1 MIVLGI
7 FILLVV
13 SITIHTLSKKFIPIV
28 VPNGRLKVWAVGVLG
43 ALTASILEGLIGPWE
58 PKLAGIYIGAAIVG
72 SLISIFGWGIA
83 PFVSILIGLNIRKRV
98 KGQVK
103 QKGD

>member
-1 MIVLGI
+1 MGVISFFLLLGI
-7 FILLVV
+7 AIVV
-13 SITIHTLSKKFIPIV
+13 HTLSKKFIPIV
-28 VPNGRLKVWAVGVLG
+28 VPKGRLKVWAVGLLG
-43 ALTASILEGLIGPWE
+43 ALAASISEGLIGPWE

-72 SLISIFGWGIA
+72 SSVSIFGWGIV
-83 PFVSILIGLNIRKRV
+83 PFVSILIGLNMHKRV